1 MHTACVKAGNR
12 NCLAS
17 ARKSRDVR
25 YPRTVVSFAFQRA
38 RTEKQKRQRAAAIV
52 AAARSVALEE
62 GVASVTLTAVADRAG
77 VHYSA
82 VRRYFTS
89 HKEVLLHLAA
99 EGWVRWSNTVCAALR
114 EPGPMSPSR
123 VAETLANGLAAD
135 PLFCDLL
142 ANLHLHLEHEVDLDR
157 VVEIRR
163 TSAAAVMSFAD
174 AIQQALPALGRSGA
188 LNVLLA
194 AYSLAAPLW
203 QLTHPPKGLSDAFAE
218 EPQVPTEWNLDFASA
233 LTRLLTATCVGF
245 LSESTE
251 RNHT

>member
-1 MHTACVKAGNR
+1 LT
-12 NCLAS
+12 L
-17 ARKSRDVR
+17 KSRHVR
-25 YPRTVVSFAFQRA
+25 YPRAVAQLTFRRA
-38 RTEKQKRQRAAAIV
+38 RTEEKKRQRAAAIV
-52 AAARSVALEE
+52 EAARSLALET
-62 GVASVTLTAVADRAG
+62 GAASVTLTAVANRAG
-77 VHYSA
+77 LHYSA

-99 EGWVRWSNTVCAALR
+99 EGWVRWSNTVCAAL
-114 EPGPMSPSR
+114 PAPDLTSPSG

-163 TSAAAVMSFAD
+163 TSAAAVMSLAD
-174 AIQQALPALGRSGA
+174 AVEQALPGLGHSGA

-203 QLTHPPKGLSDAFAE
+203 QIAHPPQGLIDAFAE
-218 EPQVPTEWNLDFASA
+218 DPELPPEWNLDFATA
-233 LTRLLTATCVGF
+233 LTRLLTATCVGL
-245 LSESTE
+245 LSESIE
-251 RNHT
+251 RNRA